1 MRPSSQKFYRKF
13 CDKFQFLYLLQT
25 CSTREVLL
33 QYSGENAGIPKKPAL
48 ASAASAESAES
59 AAAPSE
65 ESEQAA
71 LPAAPLRPQAPERA
85 RGQKVQESQ
94 LLRSQISEASLLS
107 EVSIKIQQ
115 ITREN

>member
-33 QYSGENAGIPKKPAL
+33 QYSGENAGIPKKPSL
-48 ASAASAESAES
+48 ASAAGEKFAESPPAEG
-59 AAAPSE
+59 E
-65 ESEQAA
+65 ESEQTA
-71 LPAAPLRPQAPERA
+71 LPAHKLRPQAQGEG
-85 RGQKVQESQ
+85 GQKVEKPQ
-94 LLRSQISEASLLS
+94 LLRSPISETCLLS